1 MSVSCEV
8 AGTPML
14 ASLALKLRLPAVSM
28 ETMRLLPVSETQ
40 MLPSGATATP
50 HGTLN
55 AFCTPVPTGL
65 VIGVFQTPAG
75 EMLWMR
81 LLSVSATQMV
91 PSGATEMPVG
101 LLRSP
106 AALVDPAPNCP

>member
-1 MSVSCEV
+1 MNVSCDV
-8 AGTPML
+8 AGMPML
-14 ASLALKLRLPAVSM
+14 CSLALKLRLPDVSM
-28 ETMRLLPVSETQ
+28 DTMRLLPVSETQ

-55 AFCTPVPTGL
+55 AICTPVPTGF
-65 VIGVFQTPAG
+65 VIGTPQTPEG

-81 LLSVSATQMV
+81 LLSVSAIQIV
-91 PSGATEMPVG
+91 PSGATEIPVG

-106 AALVDPAPNCP
+106 AGEADPAPNCP